1 MTVQNMQTPM
11 ISGSTPASP
20 LNTALEDERKTLG
33 NDEYYFENLK
43 YLLRDHHMSKLA
55 KPIWYTKNFELKSKP
70 PTSYKPDV
78 ILIMH
83 AKIII

>member
-55 KPIWYTKNFELKSKP
+55 KPI
-70 PTSYKPDV
+70 
-78 ILIMH
+78 
-83 AKIII
+83 